1 MAIWQF
7 QCNIVST
14 RLNFD
19 RLSRDEMISWKG
31 VPQPPHN
38 LKFLEPEDSW
48 SKDII
53 QYGKSD
59 ETCIEFIYID
69 NILDEISCRLDLR
82 SLTKNNLSFFNMSFM
97 PICSA
102 SVPGSLPFFTP
113 LASAQSF
120 DILASSS
127 IISLYISVALSMFNS
142 STTLFHAP
150 QSFPNFQKH
159 SKTPVLLFLKAYDIS
174 PAPEIEN
181 LHEFLFF

>member
-82 SLTKNNLSFFNMSFM
+82 SLTKNNL
-97 PICSA
+97 
-102 SVPGSLPFFTP
+102 
-113 LASAQSF
+113 
-120 DILASSS
+120 
-127 IISLYISVALSMFNS
+127 ISLIEYVQEIGAMFLVGDKLYSPRMEEIIEVMKKSRANRFCKNPVEYILSQNEK
-142 STTLFHAP
+142 L
-150 QSFPNFQKH
+150 
-159 SKTPVLLFLKAYDIS
+159 
-174 PAPEIEN
+174 EI
-181 LHEFLFF
+181 